1 MGPFDAHQSVA
12 LLVAAVTLAGVAFGR
27 LPFVPLDRAGFAL
40 VGAAL
45 LLATGVVDLDTAAA
59 LVDTEV
65 MVLLFGLMLLNEALA
80 EAGAF
85 RALTHWATRR
95 AHHPLALLAA
105 LTVAAGTLS
114 ALFLNDTIVLMLTP
128 LVVQLTRQLGVAPI
142 PYLLALAT
150 GANVGSVATVTGN
163 PQNLLV
169 SVLGPIDYRSFV
181 AALAPVA
188 AVGLVVVIGVVALAH
203 RGTLAGPPFAARPR
217 DEDQPPRTPLALA
230 LGWAALL
237 LVAFT
242 AGAPVAVAALVV
254 GAGVVLT
261 AGAAGARVLARVDLS
276 LLALF
281 AGLFV
286 VVGALGH
293 TGVLTLVAEAAGG
306 GWTRNVGALTAVAAV
321 ASNLVSNVPAVLML
335 APLVVEADG
344 GRVGLLTLAMASTL
358 AGNLTLVGSVANL
371 IVVES
376 ARKLGVTIGFWTYLR
391 VGLPITIV
399 TLAIGAAW
407 LAFGPVPPLD

>member
-1 MGPFDAHQSVA
+1 MGPLDAHQAVA
-12 LLVAAVTLAGVAFGR
+12 LLVAAATLAGVAFGR

-65 MVLLFGLMLLNEALA
+65 MVLLFGLMLLNEVLA

-85 RALTHWATRR
+85 RALTRWATRR
-95 AHHPLALLAA
+95 AHRPWALLAA
-105 LTVAAGTLS
+105 LTVAAGALS
-114 ALFLNDTIVLMLTP
+114 ALFLNDTVVLMLTP
-128 LVVQLTRQLGVAPI
+128 LVVQLTRRLGVAPV

-163 PQNLLV
+163 PQNLVV
-169 SVLGPIDYRSFV
+169 SVMGPIDYRSFV

-188 AVGLVVVIGVVALAH
+188 AIGLLVVVAVVALAH
-203 RGTLAGPPFAARPR
+203 RGALAGPPFAARPL
-217 DEDQPPRTPLALA
+217 DEPLPPRRPLALA

-237 LVAFT
+237 VVAFA

-261 AGAAGARVLARVDLS
+261 AGAAGARAMARVDLS

-293 TGVLTLVAEAAGG
+293 TGVLTLVAEAAGA

-358 AGNLTLVGSVANL
+358 AGNLTIVGSVANL

-376 ARKLGVTIGFWTYLR
+376 ARKLGVTIGFWAYLR
-391 VGLPITIV
+391 VGLPITIA

-407 LAFGPVPPLD
+407 LAFGPVPPLG